1 MFPNENYSE
10 LFYQQVE
17 HESQFC
23 LFGSKGANIDLE
35 VVGMFCT
42 YLSSERCG

>member
-1 MFPNENYSE
+1 MNLN
-10 LFYQQVE
+10 LFT
-17 HESQFC
+17 S
-23 LFGSKGANIDLE
+23 ANIDLE